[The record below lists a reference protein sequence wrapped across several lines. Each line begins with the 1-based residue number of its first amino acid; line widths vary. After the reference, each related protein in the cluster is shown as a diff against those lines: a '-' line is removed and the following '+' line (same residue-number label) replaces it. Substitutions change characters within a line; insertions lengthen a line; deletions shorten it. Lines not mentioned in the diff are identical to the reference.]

1 MPMDSPTKNRLLVV
15 DDEDLLR
22 SSLVKLLAMEG
33 YSVLSASDG
42 NEALMLIKENKFQ
55 LIITDL
61 KMPGMSGMELIEEVR
76 KLSPDTKVVILTAHG
91 EWNTYLEALE
101 KEVFEY
107 LNKPINKDDLF
118 YAVKRALS
126 GPSIAEK

>member
-1 MPMDSPTKNRLLVV
+1 MVCLSKNRLLVV

-22 SSLVKLLAMEG
+22 SSLVKLLTMEG
-33 YSVLSASDG
+33 YSVLSAPDG
-42 NEALMLIKENKFQ
+42 NEALRLIKENKFQ

-91 EWNTYLEALE
+91 EWNTYLEAME
-101 KEVFEY
+101 KGAFEY

-118 YAVKRALS
+118 YAVKRALLGS
-126 GPSIAEK
+126 SIAGK

>member
-1 MPMDSPTKNRLLVV
+1 MDCQAENRLLVV

-22 SSLVKLLAMEG
+22 NSLLKLLTMEG

-42 NEALMLIKENKFQ
+42 NEALGLIKENKFQ
-55 LIITDL
+55 LVITDL

-76 KLSPDTKVVILTAHG
+76 KLSPDTKVIILTAHG
-91 EWNTYLEALE
+91 EWNTYLEAME
-101 KEVFEY
+101 KGAFEY

-118 YAVKRALS
+118 AAVKRALL
-126 GPSIAEK
+126 GFSIAEK